1 MRHIFLITTLLLSVS
16 AFGQEEI
23 PENLQERF
31 NYMKEK
37 SQTYNDY
44 KVIKGTVLDGVWK
57 ITMDSVK
64 AQRVAIREA
73 NATIQKLNG
82 DLATVNAT
90 IAEKD
95 TALAEMEHDGTHI
108 NVIGIDIHKY
118 TFISITGFVFLGL
131 LVLAGLLFIRLKFI
145 STSIREK
152 TEAVD
157 LLSNEFEEYKR
168 NALDKQ
174 MKLSRELQDERNKLQ
189 ELGHA

>member
-1 MRHIFLITTLLLSVS
+1 MIIATLLLSASVY
-16 AFGQEEI
+16 AQEAT

-64 AQRVAIREA
+64 AQRLAIREA
-73 NATIQKLNG
+73 NTTIEKLNG
-82 DLATVNAT
+82 NLAAANAT

-95 TALAEMEHDGTHI
+95 TTLAEMEHDGTHI
-108 NVIGIDIHKY
+108 TVVGMDVHKY
-118 TFISITGFVFLGL
+118 TFISVTGFVFLGL
-131 LVLAGLLFIRLKFI
+131 IVLAGLLFIRLKFI

-157 LLSNEFEEYKR
+157 ILSNEFDEYKR